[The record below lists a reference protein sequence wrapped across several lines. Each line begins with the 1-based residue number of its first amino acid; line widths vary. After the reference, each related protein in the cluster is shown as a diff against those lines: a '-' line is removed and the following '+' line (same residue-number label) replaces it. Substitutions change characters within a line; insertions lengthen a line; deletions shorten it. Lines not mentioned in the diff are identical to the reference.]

1 VNGTK
6 IRRFGMFFAPE
17 EGVTKLLV
25 GSLGEE
31 VKIGKLSQTSIPGK
45 GELFWREVAQ
55 GSGRSRVAQKS
66 LSTQQYDSVGEQSH
80 DPSKVEAIEKES
92 S

>member
-1 VNGTK
+1 MKSFWVDFCPGGGCYE
-6 IRRFGMFFAPE
+6 IARVLPRE
-17 EGVTKLLV
+17 ELKN
-25 GSLGEE
+25 
-31 VKIGKLSQTSIPGK
+31 GKLGGFSIPGK
-45 GELFWREVAQ
+45 SELFWREDAQ
-55 GSGRSRVAQKS
+55 QSGRSRVAQKS

>member
-1 VNGTK
+1 
-6 IRRFGMFFAPE
+6 M
-17 EGVTKLLV
+17 
-25 GSLGEE
+25 
-31 VKIGKLSQTSIPGK
+31 KIGKLSQTSIPGK